1 MPITCTANRGQSP
14 PSWPAAHVTNLLA
27 RSINYRG
34 PVNVSTISGD
44 SRSHSTHRRYGVDF
58 GPLAAFSDAI
68 RHSVDKVALN
78 HLGYRG
84 LDVTKRLLGETMAD
98 DDAVTARPGSGREY
112 RILIE
117 NSEYWLRNN
126 GDLAMLAVTIDR
138 LRKHWPDAYIGV
150 MTDSPLLL
158 SAYFPGT
165 RGITRYSEDP
175 WAEPSRFGQLA
186 ASAGPAVVGPAV
198 VARLRGWAWFAPRAR
213 RGRDRFLALLA
224 RSPRRA
230 SSRGVVENASVG
242 ESGEPGAVTPD
253 AARAV
258 REATLVVALGGGYLT
273 DSDRPQARRVLDL
286 LGYAKRS
293 GVPVAVVGQ
302 GLGPLRDP
310 DLRSRAAAVLPAVD
324 LIALRERRRGP
335 TLLAELGVSPDKIL
349 VTGDDAIELSYAN
362 RRDSVGSDI
371 GICLRVAEYA
381 PVAQAAQE
389 TVGTVVRAAAASLGV
404 GLVPLMIAEHPG
416 SPDRKTTMPLV
427 RGAARV
433 RAPLGRFAAPQQVA
447 ARVADC
453 RILVTGAYHLAVF
466 ALSQG
471 IPVVGLT
478 TTEYYDDK
486 FLGLV
491 DMFGGGMQLV
501 HLSDDNLSDRLD
513 SAIRAAWATTDDAR
527 AELRARAVDQIDAS
541 KRAFDA
547 VFDLVDRKDEAR

>member
-1 MPITCTANRGQSP
+1 M
-14 PSWPAAHVTNLLA
+14 
-27 RSINYRG
+27 
-34 PVNVSTISGD
+34 
-44 SRSHSTHRRYGVDF
+44 VD
-58 GPLAAFSDAI
+58 
-68 RHSVDKVALN
+68 N
-78 HLGYRG
+78 
-84 LDVTKRLLGETMAD
+84 
-98 DDAVTARPGSGREY
+98 DAVTARPSSGREY

-126 GDLAMLAVTIDR
+126 GDLAMLAVTVDR
-138 LRKHWPDAYIGV
+138 LQKHWPSAQIGV

-158 SAYFPGT
+158 SAYCPGA
-165 RGITRYSEDP
+165 RGITRYSQDP
-175 WAEPSRFGQLA
+175 WARPGRLQRLA
-186 ASAGPAVVGPAV
+186 ATAGPAFVGPGV
-198 VARLRGWAWFAPRAR
+198 VARLRGCAWFAPRAR
-213 RGRDRFLALLA
+213 HGRDRLLDLVSNVSHR
-224 RSPRRA
+224 RSAQPQTA
-230 SSRGVVENASVG
+230 AAATT
-242 ESGEPGAVTPD
+242 EPTDVSAAVPD

-293 GVPVAVVGQ
+293 GVPVAVIGQ

-310 DLRSRAAAVLPAVD
+310 DLRSRAAAVLPGVD
-324 LIALRERRRGP
+324 VIALRERRRGP
-335 TLLAELGVSPDKIL
+335 ALLAELGVSPDKVMI
-349 VTGDDAIELSYAN
+349 TGDDAIEMSYAT
-362 RRDSVGSDI
+362 RRNSVGADI
-371 GICLRVAEYA
+371 GICLRVADYA
-381 PVAQAAQE
+381 PVAQVAQK
-389 TVGTVVRAAAASLGV
+389 TVGTVVRAAAASFGV

-433 RAPLGRFAAPQQVA
+433 RAPLGRFASPQQVA
-447 ARVADC
+447 ARVAEC

-491 DMFGGGMQLV
+491 DMFGGGLDLV
-501 HLSDDNLSDRLD
+501 HLSNDDLSDRLD
-513 SAIRAAWATTDDAR
+513 TAISAAWKTTDSTR
-527 AELRARAVDQIDAS
+527 ADLRDRAVVQIDAS

-547 VFDLVDRKDEAR
+547 VFDLVDRHDGAL